1 MKRVTLITSIA
12 LFGLGGL
19 ALGLALGDRDQPTE
33 PTAAAPVAPAPAPA
47 EANDDPCAEYIAQG
61 IACEFVAFPEMEIK
75 PSGGPEVARR

>member
-1 MKRVTLITSIA
+1 MKRVTIIISIA

-33 PTAAAPVAPAPAPA
+33 PTAAAPVAPAPT
-47 EANDDPCAEYIAQG
+47 EEDDPCAEYIAQG

>member
-1 MKRVTLITSIA
+1 MKRVTIIASIA

-19 ALGLALGDRDQPTE
+19 ALGLALGDRAQPTE
-33 PTAAAPVAPAPAPA
+33 PTAAAPVAPAPS
-47 EANDDPCAEYIAQG
+47 EDDPCAEYIAQG

>member
-1 MKRVTLITSIA
+1 MKRVTIITAIA

-19 ALGLALGDRDQPTE
+19 AAGLALGDRSQPTE
-33 PTAAAPVAPAPAPA
+33 PTAAAPVAPAPASQDS
-47 EANDDPCAEYIAQG
+47 DDPCAEYIAQG

>member
-1 MKRVTLITSIA
+1 MKRVTIITAFA

-19 ALGLALGDRDQPTE
+19 ALGLSLNDNTQPAE
-33 PTAAAPVAPAPAPA
+33 PTVAAPVAPAPA
-47 EANDDPCAEYIAQG
+47 EDDPCAEYIAQG